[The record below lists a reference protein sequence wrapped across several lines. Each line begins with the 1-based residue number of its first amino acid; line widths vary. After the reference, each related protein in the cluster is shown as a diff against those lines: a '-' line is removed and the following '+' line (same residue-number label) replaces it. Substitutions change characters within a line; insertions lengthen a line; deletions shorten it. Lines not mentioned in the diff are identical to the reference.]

1 MTTIREMS
9 NEVTRNRMRSAF
21 TGIVLSAGI
30 SLGQMQS
37 STAITGH
44 HVRQTRSMNLPLP
57 ESPTTKVEGWH
68 DTPHYEVK
76 SDVTSSVTHQIFGAI
91 SAFRDL
97 NGRESDLIDTVDQ
110 IEEMG
115 SIAWASL
122 VGITGLQI
130 PEVEYFLGVMSRI
143 SDIDLTTRVKALA
156 KAAKNRSAN
165 VRSTLLE
172 IAVDLPREEGMQLTQ
187 AVAESGFD
195 DDVTER
201 ACERLQY
208 CYS

>member
-1 MTTIREMS
+1 MTTAHEVR
-9 NEVTRNRMRSAF
+9 NDVTRNRMRSAF

-37 STAITGH
+37 STAISGH
-44 HVRQTRSMNLPLP
+44 HVRQTKLVIMPLP
-57 ESPTTKVEGWH
+57 ESRPTKVGEWH

-76 SDVTSSVTHQIFGAI
+76 SDVTSTVTHQIFGAI

-97 NGRESDLIDTVDQ
+97 NGRESDLIDAVDQ

-115 SIAWASL
+115 SVAWAAL
-122 VGITGLQI
+122 VGVAGLQI

-143 SDIDLTTRVKALA
+143 SDIDLSTRVKALA

-187 AVAESGFD
+187 AVVGSGFD